1 MVNWPCKLTS
11 WPAANCNVYHA
22 SWQVQD
28 WLQDWV
34 DKLFTQPWVWPQG
47 PAAHNDDATTI
58 DPAPG
63 ARRHEKFLTPTTCL
77 ETTIVPIQSGRCTFL
92 VQLFHWGQ
100 NLHLQEA
107 MSRKLWM
114 QLNKNDNKSE
124 WSEDESGHKT
134 NHLINHLEW
143 ILCLAIA
150 HVKKP
155 CSEWKLGSRLEDAWR
170 FQLVVN

>member
-1 MVNWPCKLTS
+1 MTDDKWCDSCEAQVMCSWQVLMLKTSDDKWCDSCSCTYVNGKWCVKHRFKWLIFFGVLLDACRKPLLEIHRAAYTVAERVKQLMVNWPCKLTS

-63 ARRHEKFLTPTTCL
+63 AQLFL
-77 ETTIVPIQSGRCTFL
+77 I
-92 VQLFHWGQ
+92 QLFHKR
-100 NLHLQEA
+100 HLQI
-107 MSRKLWM
+107 SVR
-114 QLNKNDNKSE
+114 
-124 WSEDESGHKT
+124 
-134 NHLINHLEW
+134 
-143 ILCLAIA
+143 
-150 HVKKP
+150 
-155 CSEWKLGSRLEDAWR
+155 
-170 FQLVVN
+170 